1 MKRVIYLTYMALC
14 LIMAGCSDDLYL
26 PSDAVAGH
34 VMRFEVEIADQP
46 ATRGDV
52 LPVSDNKITKDI
64 KAGDS
69 FGMFIIDGT
78 TGKFVT
84 DIEGKNAGNIKM
96 TTPDGRV
103 WDLNSEIKEVVH
115 KLGYKYI
122 AYYPYSEAFDSC
134 NSPADVLAMLTP
146 PAEDQS
152 LQAATDWLVTEPT
165 SPGTN
170 AVTTLILR
178 HKYAKIDIYNSYL
191 QEHVCDWASAYKFTK
206 TVDENNVE
214 HYRYI
219 LDAESPVTLPI
230 SGKYSIGNELTGMKQ
245 LSYKRDDVSI
255 VNGTHS
261 IIYTYRVDERCAV
274 DLGLPSGVKWSP
286 INFGAESDSY
296 MDAEEIASAQNML
309 GRRLAWGELFEKDV
323 YNYATYINDP
333 YQENGASLLPANIS
347 GTAYDP
353 VYQYWGGHWTM
364 PSSDDLQE
372 FIDNTEVVNT
382 ETVYCE
388 DLNKDVSKV
397 TFRSKINGNEISM
410 LSNGYIDNSTLKYGD
425 YLYYMSGSIGGYAY
439 CYTLTNNTALK
450 RAGNHRY
457 LGYNIR
463 PVLKEMYTYTTEDK
477 KEIVRKHIDELAI
490 DLGITK
496 TVTEEVEGESRE
508 VTYKVLWSPF
518 NYGVESKVELHTY
531 NGSAIDEDGYLS
543 SCTGSPGIRLAWGDT
558 EEPSKFSYTDYMKS
572 AIAAKYAYNNESTTS
587 LDTRDLKE
595 EDDIVQLNWP
605 EGWYI
610 PTANDLQLLVAN
622 TTIETQ
628 SINGKTWFKL
638 TGKNGYEGSS
648 IMIPATGYVDNRD
661 NVETWGSDAYLQS
674 STIGTKGSNQP
685 NPYTAYVLQ
694 VKSKKLLPTAGR
706 PTGFMVRPVKYVRI
720 D

>member
-1 MKRVIYLTYMALC
+1 MKRVIYLTYMMIC
-14 LIMAGCSDDLYL
+14 LVMTACGDDLYL

-34 VMRFEVEIADQP
+34 VMHFEVEIADQP

-84 DIEGKNAGNIKM
+84 EIEGKNARNIKM

-103 WDLNSEIKEVVH
+103 WNLNSEIKEVVH
-115 KLGYKYI
+115 KLGYKYM
-122 AYYPYSEAFDSC
+122 AYYPYSEAFDEC
-134 NSPADVLAMLTP
+134 NSPEDVTALLTP

-286 INFGAESDSY
+286 INFGAETDSY
-296 MDAEEIASAQNML
+296 MDAEEIASVQNVL

-323 YNYATYINDP
+323 YNYATYINDS
-333 YQENGASLLPANIS
+333 YQENGASLLPTNIS
-347 GTAYDP
+347 GTTYDP

-388 DLNKDVSKV
+388 DLNKDVSKI

-410 LSNGYIDNSTLKYGD
+410 LSNGYINNSTLSAGS
-425 YLYYMSGSIGGYAY
+425 YLYYMSGSIAGYAY
-439 CYTLTNNTALK
+439 CYTLTNNTSL
-450 RAGNHRY
+450 RIAGNHRY

-477 KEIVRKHIDELAI
+477 KEIVTKHIDELAI

-518 NYGVESKVELHTY
+518 NYGVESKVALSTY
-531 NGSAIDEDGYLS
+531 NGKAIDEDGYLS

-558 EEPSKFSYTDYMKS
+558 EEPAKFSYTDYMS
-572 AIAAKYAYNNESTTS
+572 SPIAGKYAYNNESTTS

-610 PTANDLQLLVAN
+610 PTANDLQLLVTN
-622 TTIETQ
+622 TTIVTQ
-628 SINGKTWFKL
+628 TINGKKWFKL

-648 IMIPATGYVDNRD
+648 IMIPATGYVDNKD

-674 STIGTKGSNQP
+674 STIGTKGSNLTE
-685 NPYTAYVLQ
+685 PYTVYVLQ
-694 VKSKKLLPTAGR
+694 VNSKKLLPTAGR